1 MLVTQDQNDAANAD
15 MNGPRH
21 IALRVVQAC
30 LLAYTGYQLFRIN
43 QDEVGIKAFAWSIP
57 WVILVF
63 INLLLIPVL
72 VRLGWRRFGRP
83 VPTWIIATI
92 ISTMSWVVA
101 TMLCWMVLGI
111 VLILRD

>member
-1 MLVTQDQNDAANAD
+1 
-15 MNGPRH
+15 MNELFGIP
-21 IALRVVQAC
+21 LDT
-30 LLAYTGYQLFRIN
+30 LLAVLATALG
-43 QDEVGIKAFAWSIP
+43 VAAG
-57 WVILVF
+57 ILVVLAF
-63 INLLLIPVL
+63 RNPVL

>member
-1 MLVTQDQNDAANAD
+1 MVVSQDQAEVTNPD
-15 MNGPRH
+15 MNRPRR
-21 IALRVVQAC
+21 IALRVVQAG

-43 QDEVGIKAFAWSIP
+43 RDEVGVMAFGWSIP

-63 INLLLIPVL
+63 ITLLLIPVL

-83 VPTWIIATI
+83 APTWIIATI
-92 ISTMSWVVA
+92 ISTMSWVVV